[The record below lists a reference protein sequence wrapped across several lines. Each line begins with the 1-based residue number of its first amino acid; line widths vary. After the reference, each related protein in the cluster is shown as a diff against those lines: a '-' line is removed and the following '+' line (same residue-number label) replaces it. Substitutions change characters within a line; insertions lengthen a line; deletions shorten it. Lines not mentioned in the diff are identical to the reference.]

1 MARKILEH
9 IPEAQLQED
18 LKKYRQRAIELGA
31 TEAKIIGMDGV
42 VIDERVL
49 AKCVYPKCPGYGTNV
64 NCPPYAMT
72 PDETRKLV
80 DKFHYAIFAKIEVPA
95 DHIAG
100 QEAIEKQLIHPYRR
114 KLAEII
120 GILESEAFYDGYHLA
135 LGFGSGSCKALFC
148 PAKECEVLVPGHGC
162 PHRLK
167 ARSPMEAVGMDVYT
181 MAAKA
186 GWDIYPIGDSTNPS
200 EVPHGLRLGL
210 VFIY

>member
-18 LKKYRQRAIELGA
+18 LEKYRRRAIELGA
-31 TEAKIIGMDGV
+31 TDAKIISMDDV
-42 VIDERVL
+42 VIDERVV

-80 DKFHYAIFAKIEVPA
+80 NKFHYAIFVKIEVPA
-95 DHIAG
+95 EHIAG
-100 QEAIEKQLIHPYRR
+100 KEAIEKQLVNPYRR
-114 KLAEII
+114 KLAEIVAR
-120 GILESEAFYDGYHLA
+120 LESETFHDGYHLA
-135 LGFGSGSCKALFC
+135 LAFGSGSCKMFFC
-148 PAKECEVLVPGHGC
+148 PDKECEVLVPGHGC